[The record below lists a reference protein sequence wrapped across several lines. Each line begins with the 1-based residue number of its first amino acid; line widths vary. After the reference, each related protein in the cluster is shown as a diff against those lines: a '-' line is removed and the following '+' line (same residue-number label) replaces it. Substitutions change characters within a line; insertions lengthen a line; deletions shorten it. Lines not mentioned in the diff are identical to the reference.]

1 MEDRTLD
8 QLADELR
15 RLDHERWLLCLFAPA
30 ARRPALLA
38 LYGLNLEIA
47 KTREVVSNP
56 ILGRIRL
63 QWWRDALDEM
73 AAGAA
78 LRHPVLGPLR
88 AARPDPAALQAL
100 VDAREADLEDDPPA
114 TLAELEAYASATG
127 GALSRLHA
135 ALLGAEGGAA
145 ADAVG
150 TAWALVGLSL
160 ALPYRR
166 GSRSHGTG
174 RLFLPAD
181 AMRREGLSG
190 GGIVPGSPA
199 LAATVRVVAER
210 ARALLASA
218 RAARRTVP
226 RAARPALLLAR
237 IADERLS
244 RLHAAGFDPF
254 AVAPR
259 PSGLLPLRL
268 ALAAAAGRY

>member
-8 QLADELR
+8 QLALELK
-15 RLDHERWLLCLFAPA
+15 RLDHARWLLCLFAPA

-56 ILGRIRL
+56 ILGQIRL

-88 AARPDPAALQAL
+88 AAPLDALQAL
-100 VDAREADLEDDPPA
+100 VDAREADLEDAPPA
-114 TLAELEAYASATG
+114 TLADLEAYARATG

-135 ALLGAEGGAA
+135 MLLGAEGGAA
-145 ADAVG
+145 VDEVG
-150 TAWALVGLSL
+150 TAWALIGLML

-181 AMRREGLSG
+181 LMKQEGMSPG
-190 GGIVPGSPA
+190 GVVPESPA
-199 LAATVRVVAER
+199 LAAVVRTVAGR
-210 ARALLASA
+210 AQALLRSA
-218 RAARRTVP
+218 RARRRTVP

-237 IADERLS
+237 VADERLA
-244 RLHAAGFDPF
+244 RLAAADFDPF
-254 AVAPR
+254 AVAPHA
-259 PSGLLPLRL
+259 SGLLPLRL